1 VVITAFCGPQQLECN
16 VICNFSGV
24 PVTEPVEQPGE
35 EAPAETEA
43 PAEAGEKKTVT
54 SNNLNIREEAGAKKK
69 KVGSYK
75 KGDEIIILETKKVS
89 GQEWGR
95 TDLGWVCMDYVK

>member
-1 VVITAFCGPQQLECN
+1 MTSEE
-16 VICNFSGV
+16 
-24 PVTEPVEQPGE
+24 EP
-35 EAPAETEA
+35 AATEA
-43 PAEAGEKKTVT
+43 PAQTGEKKTVT
-54 SNNLNIREEAGAKKK
+54 SNNLNIREDAGAKKK

-95 TDLGWVCMDYVK
+95 TDLGWVCLDYVK